1 MIKIDFNNTLK
12 LHKLLTDFTGGSN
25 EIRDY
30 SLLDSALNTAFQTFE
45 GKELYPS
52 LEEKGARLGFSL
64 IRNHSFSDG
73 NKRIGILAMLTFL
86 SVNGIEISCT
96 DTELVETGVVLA
108 SGQMNYE
115 ALLAWLRE
123 HGAFTDQCANEN
135 PSSRLQNKTESS
147 DRR

>member
-52 LEEKGARLGFSL
+52 LEEKGARLGFNLVS
-64 IRNHSFSDG
+64 NHAFVDG
-73 NKRIGILAMLTFL
+73 NKRIGLLVMLTFL
-86 SVNGIEISCT
+86 EINGINLKFT
-96 DTELVETGVVLA
+96 DDELVKIGLSLA
-108 SGQMNYE
+108 SGQMTYE
-115 ALLAWLRE
+115 NLFDWI
-123 HGAFTDQCANEN
+123 
-135 PSSRLQNKTESS
+135 KTHEKTGL
-147 DRR
+147 

>member
-52 LEEKGARLGFSL
+52 LEEKGARLGFNLVS
-64 IRNHSFSDG
+64 NHAFVDG
-73 NKRIGILAMLTFL
+73 NKRIGLLVMLTFL
-86 SVNGIEISCT
+86 EINGINLKFT
-96 DTELVETGVVLA
+96 DDELVKIGLSLA
-108 SGQMNYE
+108 SGQMTYE
-115 ALLAWLRE
+115 NLFDWI
-123 HGAFTDQCANEN
+123 
-135 PSSRLQNKTESS
+135 KTHEKTGH
-147 DRR
+147 

>member
-52 LEEKGARLGFSL
+52 LEEKGARLGFNLVS
-64 IRNHSFSDG
+64 NHAFVDG
-73 NKRIGILAMLTFL
+73 NKRIGLLVMLTFL
-86 SVNGIEISCT
+86 EINGINLKFT
-96 DTELVETGVVLA
+96 DDELVKIGLSVA
-108 SGQMNYE
+108 SGQMTYE
-115 ALLAWLRE
+115 NLFDWI
-123 HGAFTDQCANEN
+123 
-135 PSSRLQNKTESS
+135 KTHEKTGL
-147 DRR
+147 

>member
-25 EIRDY
+25 EIRDF

-52 LEEKGARLGFSL
+52 LEEKGARLGFNLVS
-64 IRNHSFSDG
+64 NHAFVDG
-73 NKRIGILAMLTFL
+73 NKRIGLLVMLTFL
-86 SVNGIEISCT
+86 EINGINLKFT
-96 DTELVETGVVLA
+96 DDELVKIGISLA

-115 ALLAWLRE
+115 NLFDWI
-123 HGAFTDQCANEN
+123 
-135 PSSRLQNKTESS
+135 KTHEKTGH
-147 DRR
+147 